1 MLCTSYLS
9 VHLSKTPI
17 DISRVGFAP
26 LYGTNNKQK
35 ILALFF
41 PSDPLTAVALY
52 LLGRWWTVD
61 DVLKTGDPSRDGAV
75 EVDGLFFLVFYANC
89 ASQYT

>member
-1 MLCTSYLS
+1 MSNILCASCLS

-26 LYGTNNKQK
+26 LYGSNNKQK
-35 ILALFF
+35 ILALFP

-52 LLGRWWTVD
+52 LLGRWWTVE

-75 EVDGLFFLVFYANC
+75 EVGDFFFFHV
-89 ASQYT
+89 